1 MDIEE
6 EVKFPTKDS
15 EWIVKVLIGGILGII
30 PIINFIE
37 YGYILKVMKGAI
49 DGNPGMPKW
58 EDWGNLFINGLIG
71 FVINLIYLIIPIL
84 IIFVSASGI
93 MMAAFSGNMNLLVG
107 MVAGAIGGI
116 LIGLLLAL
124 ILGFLI
130 PMALAMYTKENSFG
144 AAFRIG
150 EVISR
155 IKSVF
160 ADYITVY
167 IILIVLLFILAL
179 LNSIPILG
187 FLIWIFGTFYVSVVA
202 FNMFGKVYTRSRA

>member
-6 EVKFPTKDS
+6 EIKFPTKDS

-58 EDWGNLFINGLIG
+58 DDWGNLFINGLIV
-71 FVINLIYLIIPIL
+71 FIIWLIYLIIPIL
-84 IIFVSASGI
+84 IISVSASGI
-93 MMAAFSGNMNLLVG
+93 MAAALSGNMNLIAG
-107 MVAGAIGGI
+107 MIAGAIGGI

-124 ILGFLI
+124 VLGFLV
-130 PMALAMYTKENSFG
+130 PMAMAMYTKENSFG

-150 EVISR
+150 EVVSR

-160 ADYITVY
+160 ADYIIVY
-167 IILIVLLFILAL
+167 IVLLVLLFVLAL

-187 FLIWIFGTFYVSVVA
+187 FLIWIFGTFYVSAVT
-202 FNMFGKVYTRSRA
+202 FNMFGKVYAKSSA

>member
-15 EWIVKVLIGGILGII
+15 EWIVKVLIGGVLGII

-58 EDWGNLFINGLIG
+58 DDWGNLFINGLIG
-71 FVINLIYLIIPIL
+71 FVIWLIYLIIPIL
-84 IIFVSASGI
+84 IVSASAGGI
-93 MMAAFSGNMNLLVG
+93 MMAAFSGNMNLMAG
-107 MVAGAIGGI
+107 MIAGAIGGI

-124 ILGFLI
+124 VLGFLV
-130 PMALAMYTKENSFG
+130 PMAFAMYMKENSFG

-150 EVISR
+150 EVVSR

-187 FLIWIFGTFYVSVVA
+187 FLIWIFGTFYVSVVV
-202 FNMFGKVYTRSRA
+202 FNMFGKVYTRSSA

>member
-30 PIINFIE
+30 PIINLIE

-58 EDWGNLFINGLIG
+58 DDWGNLFINGLIG
-71 FVINLIYLIIPIL
+71 FVISLIYLIIPIL
-84 IIFVSASGI
+84 IIFVSAGGI
-93 MMAAFSGNMNLLVG
+93 MAAAFSGNMNLMAG
-107 MVAGAIGGI
+107 MMAGAIGGI

-124 ILGFLI
+124 VFGFMV

-150 EVISR
+150 EVVSR

-167 IILIVLLFILAL
+167 IVLIVLLFILGL
-179 LNSIPILG
+179 LNFIPILG
-187 FLIWIFGTFYVSVVA
+187 FLIMIFGTFYVSVVA
-202 FNMFGKVYTRSRA
+202 FNMFGKVCARSSA